1 MQERVWIGRCAG
13 EAADQGFTALD
24 VFENLAD
31 ERGILSAGENEGT
44 LWPQAKRCPREAVAR
59 AGNHR
64 EFAAAFRTGLDV
76 DKVN

>member
-1 MQERVWIGRCAG
+1 V
-13 EAADQGFTALD
+13 LD

-31 ERGILSAGENEGT
+31 ERGILSAGEIEGT
-44 LWPQAKRCPREAVAR
+44 AWPQAKKCPREAVAR

-64 EFAAAFRTGLDV
+64 EIAAAFRTGLDV